1 MLLCLASDLFICVG
15 RESRAIT
22 QQCPISDNYTCV
34 GVISLMIVAADQNHD
49 NKGTQDEGDGFFFVD
64 FLHVNRP
71 LAIIRYDLVGLEPV
85 CKGLMYTTAAASGLL
100 EGHCCLS

>member
-1 MLLCLASDLFICVG
+1 MRGTAS
-15 RESRAIT
+15 
-22 QQCPISDNYTCV
+22 
-34 GVISLMIVAADQNHD
+34 
-49 NKGTQDEGDGFFFVD
+49 FFFFFFFFD

-100 EGHCCLS
+100 EGHCCVS

>member
-1 MLLCLASDLFICVG
+1 MCGTVFLCVG
-15 RESRAIT
+15 CDSI
-22 QQCPISDNYTCV
+22 ISLSSVPFMIIIVVCIV
-34 GVISLMIVAADQNHD
+34 WLMIVVADQNHD
-49 NKGTQDEGDGFFFVD
+49 NKGTQDEGDCFFFVD
-64 FLHVNRP
+64 FLHVKWP